1 MVVRAKSILDRF
13 ETSSKSRRWLDAG
26 PFSSSKQSQELM
38 MDNTKRNRYMEF
50 SSNSEEHNE
59 QKRELVGYLCDKFS
73 FF

>member
-1 MVVRAKSILDRF
+1 MLDHF
-13 ETSSKSRRWLDAG
+13 
-26 PFSSSKQSQELM
+26 PFSKQSQELM

-50 SSNSEEHNE
+50 SSNSEEHKE